1 MDLKGRYEVVSNRE
15 SGLGRCDV
23 MLFPLRKG
31 ERGIVIEFKAMRPR
45 KEKRLED
52 TCASAL
58 SQIAEKRYADAL
70 AARGVARS
78 AIYAY
83 GFGFRSKEVLIAGGA
98 CQRRASNWKPA
109 GGAGSSLP
117 EQRLSPRAFQGQVW
131 LSPLKQGGRN
141 NFFWQAARMPGQKT

>member
-31 ERGIVIEFKAMRPR
+31 DRGIVIEFKTMRPR
-45 KEKRLED
+45 KEKSLED

-58 SQIAEKRYADAL
+58 RQIAEKRYADAL
-70 AARGVARS
+70 AARGVARN

-83 GFGFRSKEVLIAGGA
+83 GFGFRGKEVLIAGGA
-98 CQRRASNWKPA
+98 CPPCAS
-109 GGAGSSLP
+109 
-117 EQRLSPRAFQGQVW
+117 R
-131 LSPLKQGGRN
+131 
-141 NFFWQAARMPGQKT
+141 

>member
-31 ERGIVIEFKAMRPR
+31 DRGIVIEFKTRILR
-45 KEKRLED
+45 QEKSLED

-58 SQIAEKRYADAL
+58 EQIAEKRYADAL
-70 AARGVARS
+70 AARGAARG

-83 GFGFRSKEVLIAGGA
+83 GFGFKGKQVLIRGGA
-98 CQRRASNWKPA
+98 VKENGHAA
-109 GGAGSSLP
+109 GMEQALREAAGEGRQGAP
-117 EQRLSPRAFQGQVW
+117 QG
-131 LSPLKQGGRN
+131 
-141 NFFWQAARMPGQKT
+141 